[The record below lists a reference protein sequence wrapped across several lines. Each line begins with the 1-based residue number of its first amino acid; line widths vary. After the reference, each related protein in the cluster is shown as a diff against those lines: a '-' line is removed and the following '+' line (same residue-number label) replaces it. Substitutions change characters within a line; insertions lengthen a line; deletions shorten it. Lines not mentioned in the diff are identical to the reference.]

1 MSAINTLVSEAIDVV
16 VHTERT
22 ATGPRLTGII
32 AVEDLAGGA
41 DATQFTVTE
50 LFEADS
56 TGALRWTGLV
66 PQRLAAAFR
75 RSGDDLRRVL
85 DRDGTLRDG
94 DAA

>member
-1 MSAINTLVSEAIDVV
+1 VSEAIDLV

-22 ATGPRLTGII
+22 ATGPRLTSII

-56 TGALRWTGLV
+56 SGVLRWTGLI

-75 RSGDDLRRVL
+75 RAGDDVRRVL
-85 DRDGTLRDG
+85 DADELLDDG